1 MSSYYLILV
10 WMAVA
15 GVLGMI
21 LQVKRIETVNGR
33 KVCRYQPMW
42 AFVVALPLIIWS
54 GYRGYV
60 GDTGAYIRMY
70 RQELPS
76 HISGLPSYM
85 EGVDKDRGFY
95 FISAVIKVVT
105 KADVNIYFIIIALIQ
120 IGLLIKVYRKYST
133 RFMISFLLFLLSTD
147 YISWIFNGMR
157 QCLAVMITFACFELI
172 LKKKY
177 VPAVIIIALASLIHG
192 SALLVIPFIF
202 ISQGKSWNKKTLL
215 FIVAVICAVAFVGQF
230 TDLLDA
236 MLQETQYTNVVS
248 DWQEFGDDGTNI
260 LRVLVYSIP
269 TVLSL
274 IGRKYIVEAD
284 DDVINLCTNMSI
296 VSMGL
301 YVISMFTSG
310 IFLGRLPIY
319 FSLYNYIL
327 LPWEIDNM
335 FEEKSR
341 KLIYLFMIV
350 AYLIF
355 YYYQIRII
363 WGLV

>member
-1 MSSYYLILV
+1 M
-10 WMAVA
+10 
-15 GVLGMI
+15 
-21 LQVKRIETVNGR
+21 VNGN
-33 KVCRYQPMW
+33 KAYRYQPWW
-42 AFVVALPLIIWS
+42 ALIVALPLIIWA

-60 GDTGAYIRMY
+60 GDTEAYMNMY
-70 RQELPS
+70 QELPS
-76 HISGLPSYM
+76 QIGSISSYM
-85 EGVDKDRGFY
+85 EGVEKDKGFY
-95 FISAVIKVVT
+95 FISAVIKALTGVN
-105 KADVNIYFIIIALIQ
+105 VNIYFVVIAFIQ
-120 IGLLIKVYRKYST
+120 VGLLIKVYRKYST
-133 RFMISFLLFLLSTD
+133 HFMLSFLLFILSTD
-147 YISWIFNGMR
+147 YVSWIFNGMR

-177 VPAVIIIALASLIHG
+177 VSAVIIIALASLIHG
-192 SALLVIPFIF
+192 SALLVIPFMF

-215 FIVAVICAVAFVGQF
+215 FIMAVICAVAFVGRF

-260 LRVLVYSIP
+260 LRVLVYSVP

-274 IGRKYIVEAD
+274 IGRKYIVAAD
-284 DDVINLCTNMSI
+284 DDVINFCTNMSI
-296 VSMGL
+296 ASMGF

-310 IFLGRLPIY
+310 IFIGRLPIY

-335 FEEKSR
+335 FEEKSK
-341 KLIYLFMIV
+341 KLIYIFMIV
-350 AYLIF
+350 AYLVF
-355 YYYQIRII
+355 YYYQVKVT